1 MSFWVYI
8 LRCADNSYYTGHTDN
23 LDERFAKHETGE
35 TESYTSTR
43 LPVSLVFSEQ
53 FPTREEA
60 LTCERQIK
68 GWSRKKKEAL
78 MRGDWAEIS
87 RLGRRGHPSR
97 VSEPVV
103 SDVHPST
110 GSGRTETKE

>member
-23 LDERFAKHETGE
+23 LEERMVKHQAGE
-35 TESYTSTR
+35 IEGYTLTR
-43 LPVSLVFSEQ
+43 LPVKLLFSEE

-60 LTCERQIK
+60 LASERQIK

-78 MRGDWAEIS
+78 MRGDWAEVS
-87 RLGRRGHPSR
+87 RLARRHR
-97 VSEPVV
+97 VPHGLS
-103 SDVHPST
+103 
-110 GSGRTETKE
+110 